1 MTGNSFV
8 QQIEAS
14 QNLTGT
20 VEKSMEETYTP
31 EMCHASDRL
40 YTADG

>member
-14 QNLTGT
+14 QDLTGT
-20 VEKSMEETYTP
+20 VEKSMELTYTP
-31 EMCHASDRL
+31 EMCHVGDRL
-40 YTADG
+40 